1 MSQFFNVDAQKRQR
15 ISESKVENAF
25 EITPSDSLDLAYPT
39 TAIYVGVSGN
49 IKLKLSGGG
58 VITLTNLVAGA
69 WHPISA
75 VKVFASDTTC
85 TEIVGAY

>member
-1 MSQFFNVDAQKRQR
+1 MSQFFNVDEKKRQR

-25 EITPSDSLDLAYPT
+25 EIVPSDSADLTYPT

-49 IKLKLSGGG
+49 IKLELSGGS